1 MLLDE
6 ESNSNSVELKYEE
19 PINKSP
25 EYRIEFNEFNKIQ
38 LVPKD
43 SQVKPTFQETVE
55 IVNTQNEI
63 PKVDLT
69 TNNEKN
75 FIETKTDLEIINDK
89 NNNNEVVLEIKSR
102 DPEIFLINEKQDI
115 KGLSQSKSIEK
126 EKPIIIK
133 EFINE
138 KPPLVTNIEVIPIK
152 ETELITI
159 DQEVIET
166 DSNTDDGNL
175 TKY

>member
-1 MLLDE
+1 MG
-6 ESNSNSVELKYEE
+6 
-19 PINKSP
+19 
-25 EYRIEFNEFNKIQ
+25 
-38 LVPKD
+38 
-43 SQVKPTFQETVE
+43 
-55 IVNTQNEI
+55 
-63 PKVDLT
+63 
-69 TNNEKN
+69 KN
-75 FIETKTDLEIINDK
+75 FVKISLNTSIIHSSLNVSLNALSLPVKKPIPAEMIAKAANVLPALPVTILITLHKTLVKALSSADADVLLVWVCAFATIGKENIIDIAK
-89 NNNNEVVLEIKSR
+89 NIA
-102 DPEIFLINEKQDI
+102 EIFLINEKQDI
-115 KGLSQSKSIEK
+115 KVLSQSKSIEK

-175 TKY
+175 TKYKI